1 MNEFEQKR
9 KIRRILSSPFV
20 LIPLVVILLFV
31 IRGTW
36 SIYGKNRSSLEELNL
51 AEDRLARLQEKETEL
66 SGMIKK
72 LNTESGVEGEI
83 RERFQMA
90 KEGEQE
96 VVIVEPPES
105 EKTAGGSSESSF
117 WQKIRGF
124 FSR

>member
-1 MNEFEQKR
+1 
-9 KIRRILSSPFV
+9 V